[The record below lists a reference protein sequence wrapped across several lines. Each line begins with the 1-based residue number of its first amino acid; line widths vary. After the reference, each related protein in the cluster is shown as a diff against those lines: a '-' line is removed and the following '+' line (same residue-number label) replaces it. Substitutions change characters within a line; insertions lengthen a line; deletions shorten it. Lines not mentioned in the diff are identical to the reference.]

1 MVFIINIINI
11 FVEVVTL
18 IIVIHVVLSFFMSPF
33 HPIRQTIDRIVQP
46 MLEPIR
52 RIMPQTGM
60 LDLSP
65 MVLILILYVIRSL
78 LVGLL
83 R

>member
-52 RIMPQTGM
+52 RFMPQTGM

>member
-11 FVEVVTL
+11 FVEVITL